1 MNAEKNL
8 YEWATLRIVPRI
20 ERDEFINVGVIM
32 MCKKRRWIRT
42 AILVRPALLEFF
54 APQLSA
60 SEINRHLEAFTA
72 IARGDKSAGPIAG
85 LEAEERFRWLTAVK
99 STWLQTSRP
108 HPGLADDLDTAFDT
122 IMLEQVGSPMKQS
135 AE

>member
-1 MNAEKNL
+1 MNTEKNL

-20 ERDEFINVGVIM
+20 ERDEFVNVGVIM

-42 AILVRPALLEFF
+42 GILIRPGLMEIF
-54 APQLSA
+54 APHLSQDELNRQLDA
-60 SEINRHLEAFTA
+60 FEAV
-72 IARGDKSAGPIAG
+72 ARGDKKAGPIAS

-108 HPGLADDLDTAFDT
+108 HPGMTDDLDGTFDT
-122 IMLEQVGSPMKQS
+122 IMAEQV
-135 AE
+135 EE